1 MVPPAASIP
10 GPPPGDASPASIN
23 SINEAT
29 IFASAVGP
37 SKDLRERNLD
47 AAMNGNARDA
57 RVVPRDGKG
66 GDGACRR
73 AAASALARGATIR
86 KPARLTPQRSG
97 DPEQIAAAPATGAP
111 HPGRAGDGGLGHLP
125 IEAAPRAGRGDGEG
139 NTWCA
144 DDLLRPDAGAR
155 LGAYPGDLSRGLHRS
170 GADHGGGHGCRAFVH
185 VPLPGQGRRWQGEL
199 TSCCCADDTC
209 YSWRF
214 HPSSPRLVA
223 G

>member
-73 AAASALARGATIR
+73 AACVSPCPWGDHEESRAT
-86 KPARLTPQRSG
+86 
-97 DPEQIAAAPATGAP
+97 
-111 HPGRAGDGGLGHLP
+111 
-125 IEAAPRAGRGDGEG
+125 
-139 NTWCA
+139 
-144 DDLLRPDAGAR
+144 
-155 LGAYPGDLSRGLHRS
+155 
-170 GADHGGGHGCRAFVH
+170 
-185 VPLPGQGRRWQGEL
+185 
-199 TSCCCADDTC
+199 
-209 YSWRF
+209 
-214 HPSSPRLVA
+214 HPSWQQLLPAVKRHPELVLRRHEIWPTL
-223 G
+223 